1 MSVSETIEDQFGFAE
16 MNVLSFAD
24 LYAGKILA
32 ALDRQ
37 HPRDLFDIHQL
48 LENEGIDADLR
59 AALIV
64 YLISHNHSPQHLLAP
79 AARDIAPDFEHNFR
93 GMVRDDITMETLY
106 SAREALVKDVVVNMP
121 EDHRQFL
128 VSFYRREPKWHLLG
142 LSDADRLPAVRWR
155 ELNLDKA
162 GAETRAE
169 IVRKLDEVLPS

>member
-1 MSVSETIEDQFGFAE
+1 
-16 MNVLSFAD
+16 
-24 LYAGKILA
+24 
-32 ALDRQ
+32 
-37 HPRDLFDIHQL
+37 
-48 LENEGIDADLR
+48 
-59 AALIV
+59 
-64 YLISHNHSPQHLLAP
+64 
-79 AARDIAPDFEHNFR
+79 
-93 GMVRDDITMETLY
+93 MVRDDITMETLY

-169 IVRKLDEVLPS
+169 IVRKLDEVLSS